1 MKLKVIVKVEE
12 QAGYEAQVPSLPGC
26 TSHGKTVNE
35 ALSNLRSAATLW
47 LDEAMN
53 DLDVE
58 LVQDDIEAFEQALA
72 IKIPVEKLKKLAK
85 THPPASSW
93 YAEDFKSP

>member
-1 MKLKVIVKVEE
+1 MKLKVIVKAEE
-12 QAGYEAQVPSLPGC
+12 RAGYEAHVPSLPGC
-26 TSHGKTVNE
+26 TSHGKTVTE

-58 LVQDDIEAFEQALA
+58 LVQDDIEAFGQALA

-85 THPPASSW
+85 TSPPASSW